1 MLQHIY
7 LDLQVLS
14 TCLPVYIIEY
24 DKLFPPEVFT
34 GEEFSQWTKTLITKA
49 KFLILQALDWSAK
62 GRGIS
67 LPRESAY

>member
-34 GEEFSQWTKTLITKA
+34 GEEFSQ
-49 KFLILQALDWSAK
+49 
-62 GRGIS
+62 
-67 LPRESAY
+67 